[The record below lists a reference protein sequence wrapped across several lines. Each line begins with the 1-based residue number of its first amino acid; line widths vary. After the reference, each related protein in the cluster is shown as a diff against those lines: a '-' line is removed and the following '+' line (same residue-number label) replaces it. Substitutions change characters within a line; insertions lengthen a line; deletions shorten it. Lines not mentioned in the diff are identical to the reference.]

1 MRVADILNRIDT
13 GAVALPEFQRPYVW
27 TRPQV
32 RDLVRSLYL
41 RHPVGSLLYWE
52 TASETADARGD
63 AELQRGHVHL
73 LLDGQQR
80 ITSLYGLA
88 RGTPPPFF
96 DGDHRAFSDLRF
108 HVEQEEFAF
117 YAPVRM
123 RDDPLWL
130 DVGGLLGNGPQWA
143 IEQLQPAL
151 GPERL
156 VAVLG
161 HINQLHAIL
170 DTDLHG
176 EHITGPEM
184 TVDVVVELFNKVNSG
199 GTKLS
204 KGDLALAKLCASWPE
219 ARAEMNQRLA
229 RWRRAGFTFSLDWL
243 LRNVNAVVTG
253 RAEFSALAEVSTA
266 EFRDGLERTERA
278 VDAVLNLISTRL
290 GLDHARVLGAVGALP
305 LMTRFLAGRGG
316 GLKDQRIAD
325 KLLFWYVHCL
335 LWGRYAGSTETVL
348 NVDLQAISEGDD
360 DHDRLD
366 RLITRLRQ
374 HRGDLR
380 VEPLDFDGHSR
391 GARFYPLLYMLTRVG
406 HARDLSSGLELR
418 QHLLGQH
425 ASLEVHHLFPKA
437 LLQRHGHDRRA
448 RNALAN
454 FAFLTQETN
463 RSFGDRPPRE
473 YLGQCEA
480 RHPGVLASHWIPDE
494 PSLWHEERYDD
505 FLAARRELLARAA
518 NALLDELLEGRG
530 PALAAAQALLTEG
543 EGGVSEVGTADEEEA
558 ELASVQEW
566 LRQRGLE
573 PGVEEFA
580 LLALDGRQEEA
591 ILDLAWPDGLRY
603 GGEKVALLLNEPEE
617 VKDAA
622 NRHGYRYCTS
632 FDELRELVERELLVD
647 AA

>member
-1 MRVADILNRIDT
+1 MRIADILNRIDS

-52 TASETADARGD
+52 TASDAADARGD

-88 RGTPPPFF
+88 RGQPPPFF
-96 DGDHRAFSDLRF
+96 DGDRRAFSDLRF

-130 DVGGLLGNGPQWA
+130 DVGGLLRHGPQWA
-143 IEQLQPAL
+143 INQLQPAL
-151 GPERL
+151 APERL

-161 HINQLHAIL
+161 HINKLYAIL

-176 EHITGPEM
+176 EHITGPGM

-204 KGDLALAKLCASWPE
+204 KGDLALAKLCASWPQ
-219 ARAEMNQRLA
+219 ARVEMNGRLD
-229 RWRRAGFTFSLDWL
+229 RWRRAGFSFTLDWL

-253 RAEFSALAEVSTA
+253 RAEFSALAEVPA
-266 EFRDGLERTERA
+266 AQFRDGLHRAERA
-278 VDAVLNLISTRL
+278 IDAVLNLISTRL

-305 LMTRFLAGRGG
+305 LMTRFLAERGG
-316 GLKDQRIAD
+316 RIDDQRTAD

-348 NVDLQAISEGDD
+348 NVDLQAISEGHS
-360 DHDRLD
+360 DHERLD
-366 RLITRLRQ
+366 RLIGRLRQ

-380 VEPLDFDGHSR
+380 VEALDFEGHSR

-406 HARDLSSGLELR
+406 RARDLGSGLELR

-425 ASLEVHHLFPKA
+425 SALEVHHLFPKA
-437 LLQRHGHDRRA
+437 VLQRHGHDRRA

-463 RSFGDRPPRE
+463 RSLGDRHPRE
-473 YLGQCEA
+473 YFARCESQ
-480 RHPGVLASHWIPDE
+480 HPGVLASHWIPSDPALWAEEQYDE
-494 PSLWHEERYDD
+494 
-505 FLAARRELLARAA
+505 FLSARRELLAGAA
-518 NALLDELLEGRG
+518 NALLDDLLHGRG
-530 PALAAAQALLTEG
+530 PVLA
-543 EGGVSEVGTADEEEA
+543 GVTPRPEFNVGEVGSSDEEEEVLVA
-558 ELASVQEW
+558 VQEW
-566 LRQRGLE
+566 LSEHGLQ
-573 PGVEEFA
+573 PGIEQFA
-580 LLALDGRQEEA
+580 LLGLDGAEEEA

-603 GGEKVALLLNEPEE
+603 GGEKLALLIHEPEE

-632 FDELRELVERELLVD
+632 FEELRELVHRELLID